1 MPPMEK
7 LAYIHTRIHA
17 LRSEI
22 YILLIDDLFLEYT
35 VAEKIIEDNFLMIG
49 GNRNP
54 DAIMKINLKFR
65 EIKELQSLLG
75 A

>member
-1 MPPMEK
+1 MDK
-7 LAYIHTRIHA
+7 LAYLHTRIYA
-17 LRSEI
+17 LKSEI
-22 YILLIDDLFLEYT
+22 YILLIDELLLEYSL
-35 VAEKIIEDNFLMIG
+35 AEKVIEDNFLIIG

-54 DAIMKINLKFR
+54 DTIEKINLKFR

>member
-1 MPPMEK
+1 MEK
-7 LAYIHTRIHA
+7 LAYIHTRIQA
-17 LRSEI
+17 LKSEI

-54 DAIMKINLKFR
+54 DTIKKINLKFR

-75 A
+75 T